1 MADVLLVFAGLV
13 LLAVAASLTRIWQ
26 GPTAADRIMGAQIA
40 GTGGIAIVLLIGF
53 AGAARRR
60 STWPWSWRC
69 SPPSRPWASS
79 RRQAPTAPA
88 IRRKT
93 RRRNAPM
100 MLADIATTALA
111 GLGAVFF
118 IGGTVGLLRFPDVH
132 SRLHALTKADNLGLG
147 LISLGL
153 VLQADSVALALK
165 VILVWLLAML
175 AAATVTQLI
184 ARTAM
189 TEDDKRSAR
198 GNNAG
203 AHP

>member
-1 MADVLLVFAGLV
+1 
-13 LLAVAASLTRIWQ
+13 
-26 GPTAADRIMGAQIA
+26 
-40 GTGGIAIVLLIGF
+40 
-53 AGAARRR
+53 
-60 STWPWSWRC
+60 
-69 SPPSRPWASS
+69 
-79 RRQAPTAPA
+79 
-88 IRRKT
+88 
-93 RRRNAPM
+93 M

-153 VLQADSVALALK
+153 VMQADSVAVALK

-189 TEDDKRSAR
+189 TEDDKRSAMR
-198 GNNAG
+198 STSGSGDAG
-203 AHP
+203 ARP